1 MAQLKVK
8 SKKQIIME
16 NKLTYTEAI
25 AELETIVEEIENE
38 DISVDDLSEKVKRA
52 SELIRLCKTKL
63 TKTEQEVNE
72 VLKEIEGTD

>member
-1 MAQLKVK
+1 
-8 SKKQIIME
+8 ME

>member
-1 MAQLKVK
+1 MKVK
-8 SKKQIIME
+8 LKKQIIME

-25 AELETIVEEIENE
+25 TKLEAIVEEIENE
-38 DISVDDLSEKVKRA
+38 DISVDDLSKKVKRA

-72 VLKEIEGTD
+72 VLKEIEGEN

>member
-1 MAQLKVK
+1 
-8 SKKQIIME
+8 ME

-25 AELETIVEEIENE
+25 VELETIVEEIENE